1 MIKSNYKMSKNF
13 KYLENLT
20 VASLQN
26 IIKTDH
32 LITFYIVVVVAH
44 LGKLAFIDF
53 FGLKHVHAL
62 LSEISGFLF
71 EIEKSSHIAII

>member
-1 MIKSNYKMSKNF
+1 M
-13 KYLENLT
+13 T

-32 LITFYIVVVVAH
+32 LLEFSIVVVVAH

-53 FGLKHVHAL
+53 FGLKLVHAL
-62 LSEISGFLF
+62 LSEISEFLF